1 MKVIAIT
8 RVSTEE
14 QKDANNSL
22 PAQIAR
28 VERYCAVKGL
38 PVPKMYSF
46 DESAYS
52 GKRRLFAEIVAE
64 IEAEK
69 DKVALC
75 VDKIDRLTRDVF
87 DPNVRKLDDLRKDGK
102 LEMHFIS
109 DNVVLHKDSPATDLF
124 RFTMGTSLAKY
135 FSDSI
140 SDNTKR
146 GLEGKLMRGE
156 LPGKAPVGYKN
167 AKKEDGTSD
176 VVVDPYWSKIVVQVY
191 TWYYS
196 GAYSMNQVRDKL
208 KTEHKVKWS
217 KGYLDQVL
225 KNEFYVGVMVRNTKR
240 YKHRYQTILDREMW
254 DKVQEMKSG
263 RNRCHVKLKGLKDT
277 QYRGLI
283 HCADCGRSVTNEKH
297 KGHTYYHC
305 TEYDGKHGA
314 KFIREEDITK
324 QLAEVVTKFKF
335 PEDKLEEILTILKTN
350 HEAKSNFYDAQY
362 KKLTADHMMYENRLK
377 QIYLD
382 KIDGRITE
390 SQYNEMFNEFRGE
403 QQIVDNLLGKLKQ
416 ADDTYYLTINY
427 LGDLAKR
434 ADELFASSI
443 PEEKHRLLA
452 LTLSNL
458 KLNGRKIEYIV
469 RKPFDQVVACNVSQS
484 WGG

>member
-1 MKVIAIT
+1 
-8 RVSTEE
+8 
-14 QKDANNSL
+14 
-22 PAQIAR
+22 
-28 VERYCAVKGL
+28 
-38 PVPKMYSF
+38 
-46 DESAYS
+46 
-52 GKRRLFAEIVAE
+52 
-64 IEAEK
+64 
-69 DKVALC
+69 
-75 VDKIDRLTRDVF
+75 
-87 DPNVRKLDDLRKDGK
+87 
-102 LEMHFIS
+102 
-109 DNVVLHKDSPATDLF
+109 
-124 RFTMGTSLAKY
+124 
-135 FSDSI
+135 
-140 SDNTKR
+140 
-146 GLEGKLMRGE
+146 
-156 LPGKAPVGYKN
+156 
-167 AKKEDGTSD
+167 
-176 VVVDPYWSKIVVQVY
+176 
-191 TWYYS
+191 
-196 GAYSMNQVRDKL
+196 MNQVRDKL
-208 KTEHKVKWS
+208 KNEHKVKWS

-225 KNEFYVGVMVRNTKR
+225 KNEFYVGVMVRNAKR
-240 YKHRYQTILDREMW
+240 YKHRYQWILDREMW
-254 DKVQEMKSG
+254 DQVQDMKAG

-335 PEDKLEEILTILKTN
+335 PEDKLEEILTVLKTN

-403 QQIVDNLLGKLKQ
+403 QQVVDNLLGKLKQ

-458 KLNGRKIEYIV
+458 KLRGKKIEYIV
-469 RKPFDQVVACNVSQS
+469 RKPFDVVVSAHDCLS